1 MDQNHLEKPR
11 SSNQNI
17 KMWYCW
23 RNNSLKASIQATTDL
38 TTKFETSAPDT
49 PEKNGGMVQRKFQT
63 LYAKVRSAI
72 NGARL
77 PKDLEN
83 GLWAHYAETMTKLE
97 NLLVDQ
103 GGDKGLAQTSTVR
116 SLWINKKADFQL
128 QTSTS
133 LSKYC
138 QPVRNKPLFIVLS
151 LNTATSIK
159 LKFVETKVAYL

>member
-1 MDQNHLEKPR
+1 
-11 SSNQNI
+11 
-17 KMWYCW
+17 
-23 RNNSLKASIQATTDL
+23 
-38 TTKFETSAPDT
+38 
-49 PEKNGGMVQRKFQT
+49 VQRKFQT

-103 GGDKGLAQTSTVR
+103 GGDKGLAQTST
-116 SLWINKKADFQL
+116 
-128 QTSTS
+128 S